1 MAPFLDRVGVPT
13 AAICILSSLVSL
25 GHAGSIADAENEQL
39 SARDSAAVSYYVP
52 PYYPA
57 PYGGWVADWQDSYAK
72 AKALVDSMT
81 LAEKTNIT
89 AGTGIYMGKYGLFTY
104 SKLNLASLLYSCN
117 CKMIMYRIL
126 YADRFLNRVS

>member
-1 MAPFLDRVGVPT
+1 MAPFLDRVGVPA
-13 AAICILSSLVSL
+13 AAICILSSVVSL
-25 GHAGSIADAENEQL
+25 GHAGSIADTDKNEQL

-57 PYGGWVADWQDSYAK
+57 PYGGWVADWQESYAK

-89 AGTGIYMGKYGLFTY
+89 GGTGIYMGKYR
-104 SKLNLASLLYSCN
+104 LLY
-117 CKMIMYRIL
+117 I
-126 YADRFLNRVS
+126 